1 MAKYGHTSEN
11 GGVVVIK
18 KLLGTKE
25 EDKGYGH
32 GPKPEAFFFSLR
44 QVFVSCSKVTDIKTS
59 VFLSVLRFVAV
70 IVESYK
76 ESLETLAL

>member
-1 MAKYGHTSEN
+1 MAR
-11 GGVVVIK
+11 GGGGDFLKQLIGFVRGLVCAYANAP
-18 KLLGTKE
+18 E
-25 EDKGYGH
+25 EG
-32 GPKPEAFFFSLR
+32 GP
-44 QVFVSCSKVTDIKTS
+44 VSYSKVTDIKTN